1 MKVFDA
7 EEIRDTNAH
16 NSSVYH
22 NTWHADTHARVL
34 GIKKTII
41 YKNGL
46 NQACSLQVQGSV
58 DQAFTDP
65 VAINSA
71 INAAASMSVPL
82 YEAASDYFPYLRIVT
97 TCSVAPAS
105 GSLDVWVLP

>member
-1 MKVFDA
+1 MKIFDA

-16 NSSVYH
+16 NSSVYEKQ
-22 NTWHADTHARVL
+22 ARSKAMLKVTVL
-34 GIKKTII
+34 

-65 VAINSA
+65 VAIGTA
-71 INAAASMSVPL
+71 INAAASMTVPL
-82 YEAASDYFPYLRIVT
+82 YETVSDYFPHLRIVG
-97 TCSVAPAS
+97 TCTVAPAS
-105 GSLDVWVLP
+105 GSLSAWILP